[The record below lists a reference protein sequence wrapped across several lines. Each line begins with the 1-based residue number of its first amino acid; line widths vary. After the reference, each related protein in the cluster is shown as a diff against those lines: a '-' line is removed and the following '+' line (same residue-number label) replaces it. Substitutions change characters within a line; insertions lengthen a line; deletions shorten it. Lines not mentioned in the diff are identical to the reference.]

1 MTLNTQKSNK
11 PAQHCQIRAVYDDD
25 TITVYQAY
33 NSGIATAA
41 VEAQR
46 LDASPLFKPARMT
59 WIKPSWNWMMYSYKD
74 SNQNNVLALK
84 VKREFFEELL
94 RRSVESESDET
105 RRDGEQVR
113 VQWDPE
119 RNVRCGKLDVSRRVR
134 SIQIGIPRGLK
145 ERWVEDSITQ
155 IEDVTERARQLK
167 KVLDENTVI
176 DVEELVRAGL
186 LPVERVYTLPEDI
199 ERILGITHS

>member
-59 WIKPSWNWMMYSYKD
+59 WIKPSWNWMMYRCGYSYKD

-84 VKREFFEELL
+84 VKREFFEEL
-94 RRSVESESDET
+94 
-105 RRDGEQVR
+105 
-113 VQWDPE
+113 
-119 RNVRCGKLDVSRRVR
+119 
-134 SIQIGIPRGLK
+134 
-145 ERWVEDSITQ
+145 
-155 IEDVTERARQLK
+155 
-167 KVLDENTVI
+167 
-176 DVEELVRAGL
+176 
-186 LPVERVYTLPEDI
+186 
-199 ERILGITHS
+199 